1 MSKEPEELPSEGV
14 HMNSLCTKMS
24 PVSVRE
30 RPAIVIVLAEQS
42 KVCVK

>member
-30 RPAIVIVLAEQS
+30 MPGIVIVFDAQS
-42 KVCVK
+42 NVCVK